1 MTTSQRFIPRGIWPP
16 LLMNWDERWNLD
28 LHAFDANLA
37 RLVESGPHG
46 LYTLDTASE
55 FHTMEFE
62 EWDFV
67 ARRFVASCRRI
78 QPRLPLGLGC
88 TWTHQAGALRRV
100 AVARDLGVEIIHLS
114 APYWVPLDED
124 GLLAFLEAVQRE
136 AGHLGVVLYAPPWG
150 KLPLTAALYTRA
162 VEVAP
167 CVIGSK
173 TVGTDRDLL
182 AAPSRAAGHSH
193 FVHESN
199 LVPGFAAGA
208 AGNYSALA
216 GISMPFMLDWWR
228 LIERS
233 DPRADVI
240 RRRVDAFYAE
250 AVEPLRARG
259 ILAGAVD
266 KAMAQIGGMVGSR
279 RLRPPYPSCPD
290 DLFENMRACAKRL
303 LAAAGEPVIP
313 PEDSRT
319 ITARSPRR
327 S

>member
-1 MTTSQRFIPRGIWPP
+1 VNASERFVPRGIWPP
-16 LLMNWDERWNLD
+16 LLMNWDDRWQLD
-28 LHAFDANLA
+28 LPAFDANLA
-37 RLVESGPHG
+37 RLIELAPHG

-62 EWDFV
+62 EWEFV
-67 ARRFVASCRRI
+67 ARRFVAACRRRR
-78 QPRLPLGLGC
+78 PRLPLGLGC

-100 AVARDLGVEIIHLS
+100 ATARDLGVEVIHLS

-124 GLLAFLEAVQRE
+124 GLLTFLEAVQRE

-150 KLPLTAALYTRA
+150 KLRLTAATYARA

-173 TVGTDRDLL
+173 TLGTDRELL
-182 AAPSRAAGHSH
+182 AAPSPAAGHSH

-199 LVPGFAAGA
+199 LVAGCAAGA
-208 AGNYSALA
+208 TGNYSSLA

-228 LIERS
+228 SIERAE
-233 DPRADVI
+233 PRAEAI
-240 RRRVDAFYAE
+240 RRRVDAFYVE
-250 AVEPLRARG
+250 AVEPLRERG

-290 DLFENMRACAKRL
+290 DLFENMRAAATRL
-303 LAAAGEPVIP
+303 LEAPDGGG
-313 PEDSRT
+313 
-319 ITARSPRR
+319 
-327 S
+327 